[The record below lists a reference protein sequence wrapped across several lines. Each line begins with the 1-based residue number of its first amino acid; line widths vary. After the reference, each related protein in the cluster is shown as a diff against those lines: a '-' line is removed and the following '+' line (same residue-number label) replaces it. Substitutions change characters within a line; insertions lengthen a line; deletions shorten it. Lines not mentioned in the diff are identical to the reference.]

1 MLCKLFRVAI
11 FTALLSALIPVFVC
25 SSPALALSIGE
36 YFEYDISAE
45 FSETEVHGSETFT
58 AVVGGEATCIKDL
71 PLTVSKAEITG
82 RIVARHRTSGAEVT
96 LNSSYSL
103 TIDPFPNQEG
113 ESLES
118 SVSVPLKFPSGSK
131 SGIYDVFGELIKARV
146 FAGVLWLPATDFLP
160 SEEEVGSLIYVADGG
175 GGGGGGGI
183 IVEPDDLSG
192 YIDEDGIFITDV
204 AIESDDG
211 KCWLSIGEDTLG
223 LTKNG
228 SPISEITVAEL
239 AEPPLP
245 PEDSL
250 TQVIGRA
257 YDFGPDDATFDSLVV
272 LNLTYDA
279 ALLPKGLAEE
289 KLFIAM
295 WDEADEK
302 WVELPST
309 VDAEKDAVSAEISHF
324 TPFAILAHTRPA
336 QFVASNL
343 VIAPAEVGAGE
354 VVTISVLVTNSGDLL
369 GKDEIALS
377 VNGVEVAA
385 KKVTLA
391 GGASETLTFEV
402 LADTAG
408 TCSVAIAGV
417 SGSFVVKPGEAQP
430 PPTPPSETQPPPSPP
445 QAPPET
451 TVPVKPINW
460 LALGGTIAG
469 VIGIGLLI
477 FILARRKRA

>member
-1 MLCKLFRVAI
+1 MLCKLFRVAL
-11 FTALLSALIPVFVC
+11 FSALLAALIPVFVC
-25 SSPALALSIGE
+25 SGPALALSLGE
-36 YFEYDISAE
+36 YFEYDVSAE
-45 FSETEVHGSETFT
+45 FSKTEVHGSETFT
-58 AVVGGEATCIKDL
+58 AVVRGEATCIKDL

-103 TIDPFPNQEG
+103 TISPFPNQEG

-118 SVSVPLKFPSGSK
+118 SVSVPLKFPSGSE

-146 FAGVLWLPATDFLP
+146 FAVIWWDVTGYLP
-160 SEEEVGSLIYVADGG
+160 SEEEVGSLTYVAD
-175 GGGGGGGI
+175 GGGGGGI

-192 YIDEDGIFITDV
+192 YIYEDGIFITDV
-204 AIESDDG
+204 TIESDDG

-228 SPISEITVAEL
+228 SPISEIIVAEMT
-239 AEPPLP
+239 EPPLP

-250 TQVIGRA
+250 TEVIGRA
-257 YDFGPDDATFDSLVV
+257 YDFGPDDATFDPLVV
-272 LNLTYDA
+272 LNLTYDP

-302 WVELPST
+302 WVELTSS
-309 VDAEKDAVSAEISHF
+309 VDAEEDTVSAEISHF
-324 TPFAILAHTRPA
+324 TAFAILAHTRPA

-343 VIAPAEVGAGE
+343 VITPAEVTAGE
-354 VVTISVLVTNSGDLL
+354 VVTISVLITNSGDLL

-377 VNGVEVAA
+377 VNGVEVAV

-391 GGASETLTFEV
+391 GGASKTLTFEV